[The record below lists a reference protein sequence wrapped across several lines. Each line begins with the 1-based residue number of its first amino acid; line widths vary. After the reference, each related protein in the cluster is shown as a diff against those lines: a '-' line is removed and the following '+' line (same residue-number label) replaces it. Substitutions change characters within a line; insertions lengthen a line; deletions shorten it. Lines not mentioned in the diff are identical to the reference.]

1 MEFHAYVLCGLG
13 KALTPFSGVR
23 STGRP
28 KALLPVANKPM
39 IDKVLDWCELA
50 FFPKVTLVVDS
61 DSSEDILLALDDYKQ
76 RLSKLQKEKPI
87 GDDVSSYTTQID
99 ILTIDGEFSGS
110 VLYYIYQQQH
120 DYDNFV
126 LLPCDFMTN
135 LPPQVLIEAYRN
147 KNDNDVGLLVH
158 YRNKLNIEDKKN
170 KIFPANYTIYSE
182 SADDQTKLLDLY
194 SSDDI
199 DFHKALKIRTQMCWR
214 YPNSIISKKLLNSS
228 IFFASNDLFKIFD
241 SDKDKFNDY
250 YFSCRS
256 ITKIIR
262 DVARRSWKHSQL
274 YETIAFLVVPEIA
287 TFFRINNVP
296 VLMEANR
303 YVMQQQAIQQ
313 AKQQTNP
320 ATKDKLAANVGI
332 DSLVGENTTLGER
345 TNVKKTV
352 IGKNCKIGK
361 RVKLTGNLIMDNVTI
376 EDDVQLENCIIGND
390 VIIHTKSKL
399 TNCNVE
405 STHEVASGSQ
415 HKGENLLRLSLEGLV
430 EDDTSESDSEE
441 DDDESGSEFSEEYDD
456 NSDGLF
462 DY

>member
-1 MEFHAYVLCGLG
+1 M
-13 KALTPFSGVR
+13 
-23 STGRP
+23 
-28 KALLPVANKPM
+28 
-39 IDKVLDWCELA
+39 
-50 FFPKVTLVVDS
+50 
-61 DSSEDILLALDDYKQ
+61 
-76 RLSKLQKEKPI
+76 QKEKPVL
-87 GDDVSSYTTQID
+87 DDVSSYTTQID
-99 ILTIDGEFSGS
+99 ILAIDGDFSGS
-110 VLYYIYQQQH
+110 ILYYIYQQQPH
-120 DYDNFV
+120 EYDNFV

-194 SSDDI
+194 STEDI

-241 SDKDKFNDY
+241 SDIDKFNEN
-250 YFSCRS
+250 YFNCRT

-303 YVMQQQAIQQ
+303 YVMQQQAKQQ
-313 AKQQTNP
+313 AKHQTTS

-390 VIIHTKSKL
+390 VIINSKSKL

-405 STHEVASGSQ
+405 STHEVASGSH
-415 HKGENLLRLSLEGLV
+415 HKGETLLSLSLEGLV
-430 EDDTSESDSEE
+430 EEETSESDSDE
-441 DDDESGSEFSEEYDD
+441 DDEDDSESEFSEEYDD